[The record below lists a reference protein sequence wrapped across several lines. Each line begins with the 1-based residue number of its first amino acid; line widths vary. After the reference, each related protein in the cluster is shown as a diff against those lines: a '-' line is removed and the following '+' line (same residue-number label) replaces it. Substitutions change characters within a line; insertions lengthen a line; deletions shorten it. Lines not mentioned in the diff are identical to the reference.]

1 MTYLTNL
8 PDNKQKPFGGAYSV
22 YDKETVWARDNLI
35 KEYPNNVFSDEYIK
49 TDYFETYTEWMGSKN
64 NILKIEDF
72 TEKCF
77 TQGTTEAFYQFY
89 IRYRNKRLRLFK
101 GEYFFHQMMSRL
113 YFGDNFAW
121 LDEEDID
128 ENDVVLTSV
137 PFSDTGDTHI
147 LHDFVLNQCE
157 KKNVPVMLDLAYIN
171 LTKHHNVDLSL
182 SCIKYVVTSL
192 SKVFPVELN
201 RIGIRLQREE
211 DKFEDQLY
219 VINEPGYNY
228 LNIQSMYIGS
238 HLMKLFP
245 ADYIYDKY
253 EEKQKDMCKE
263 FGLSKS
269 PCVYF
274 GLDLDNNYKGYN
286 RGNETNRLCFSRIWD
301 GRMGKPDPA
310 IQSGEIQFS

>member
-22 YDKETVWARDNLI
+22 YDEETVWARDNLI
-35 KEYPNNVFSDEYIK
+35 KEYPSSFWSDEYIK
-49 TDYFETYTEWMGSKN
+49 QNYFETYKDWMGSTN
-64 NILKIEDF
+64 NLYKLEDF
-72 TEKCF
+72 TEACF

-89 IRYRNKRLRLFK
+89 IRYRNRRLRLFK

-113 YFGDNFAW
+113 YFKDNFAW

-128 ENDVVLTSV
+128 ENDVVLISC

-147 LHDFVLNQCE
+147 LHDLILNQCE

-171 LTKHHNVDLSL
+171 LTVNHSVDLSL
-182 SCIKYVVTSL
+182 NCIKYVVTSL
-192 SKVFPVELN
+192 SKVFPVELH
-201 RIGIRLQREE
+201 RIGLRLQREE

-228 LNIQSMYIGS
+228 LNVQSMFVGLK
-238 HLMKLFP
+238 LMKLFP
-245 ADYIYDKY
+245 ADYIYNKY
-253 EEKQKDMCKE
+253 QEKQKDACKE
-263 FGLSKS
+263 YNLSKS

-274 GLDLDNNYKGYN
+274 GLDLDNNYKEYN

-301 GRMGKPDPA
+301 KRMGKPNPKL
-310 IQSGEIQFS
+310 QSNEIQFS